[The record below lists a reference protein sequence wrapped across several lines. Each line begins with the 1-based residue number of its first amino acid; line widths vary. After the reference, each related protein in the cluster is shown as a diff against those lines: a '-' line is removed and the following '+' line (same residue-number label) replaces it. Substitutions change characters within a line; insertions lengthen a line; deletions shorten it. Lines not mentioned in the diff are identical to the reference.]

1 MADQATLTAPAKG
14 GEASVDAPKK
24 RGKLG
29 GRKLLVVLLVV
40 VLAGGVGVLKL
51 RGRDA
56 APPPPVAG
64 AVLKLDPIYV
74 NLAQGHYLK
83 LGLALQETT
92 TAAKDLDGSQALD
105 AAISVFSDQSMSDL
119 TDTKTRNA
127 LKAHLVDQVKSLYD
141 GQVMDL
147 YLTEFVMQ

>member
-14 GEASVDAPKK
+14 SEADADAPKK

-29 GRKLLVVLLVV
+29 GRKVLVVLLVV
-40 VLAGGVGVLKL
+40 VLAAGVGALKL
-51 RGRDA
+51 RGRNA

-74 NLAQGHYLK
+74 NLTQGHYLK
-83 LGLALQETT
+83 LGIALQETT

-105 AAISVFSDQSMSDL
+105 AAISVFSDQNMGDL
-119 TDTKTRNA
+119 ADTKTRSA
-127 LKAHLVDQVKSLYD
+127 LKASLVSQVRSLYD

-147 YLTEFVMQ
+147 YFTEFVMQ